1 MDDKLAKK
9 LRLADGLKVLVLN
22 APEEYMNWIQQWA
35 DNLFLDDKPDGKY
48 DFVHVFVRNSGEY
61 NTYCDMAVDAVNYDG
76 LLWMSYPKKSSGV
89 ESDLSRDILWEMM
102 KETGMR
108 PVMQI
113 AVDDTWS
120 ALRFRPQELVGK

>member
-1 MDDKLAKK
+1 
-9 LRLADGLKVLVLN
+9 
-22 APEEYMNWIQQWA
+22 
-35 DNLFLDDKPDGKY
+35 
-48 DFVHVFVRNSGEY
+48 FVHVFVRNSGDFD
-61 NTYCDMAVDAVNYDG
+61 TYCDMAVDAVNYDG

-89 ESDLSRDILWEMM
+89 ESDLSRDILCEMM

-120 ALRFRPQELVGK
+120 ALRFRPQELV

>member
-9 LRLADGLKVLVLN
+9 LRLAEGLKVLVLN

-35 DNLFLDDKPDGKY
+35 DNIFLDDKPDGKY
-48 DFVHVFVRNSGEY
+48 DFVHVFVRNSGDFD
-61 NTYCDMAVDAVNYDG
+61 TYCDMAVDAVNYDG

-89 ESDLSRDILWEMM
+89 ESDLSRDILCEMM